1 MTTDTLVADR
11 PLLDLM
17 LKRMQERGDLP
28 GFESSVRD
36 ITASMNDPECA
47 AEALAQAVLADLG
60 LTQRVLRLANSSMYK
75 FMDQEVTTISRAI
88 VVLGT
93 ETIGHVALGLK
104 ILSEFDRKSDDPSAF
119 CLDSA
124 GCAAAV
130 VRELT
135 SEIRI
140 RDTEEA
146 VVCALMH
153 RLGRVLATTYIPEHL
168 AAIEANEASGES
180 FVALGQAVAI
190 NWGLPSAV
198 VRSMVEYDPSKRE
211 GSTALSHDEWLSA
224 ISSFSNAA
232 VDAEENPDALTELAD
247 NFSSSLGIPAESL
260 VQGVQRAATRRAEG
274 RPPAPLRAVGVD
286 RATLLERNLRELQA
300 LPSSTPL
307 SQVIATALE
316 GIHSAAGFNRSIAFL
331 YQPKKQHFVPKISLG
346 EKTLAGDQPPVVVDA
361 YAPDVLHVALQSD
374 RIVHVSDAYASNIAS
389 RVPKW
394 WPENFGGSKGF
405 LVVPLC
411 VGKARLGFFYFDW
424 VDLEL
429 VPDEV
434 RLLNEI
440 RSQAMS
446 FVSQRQQESPSTR
459 LSA

>member
-1 MTTDTLVADR
+1 MSTPAHMNDR

-17 LKRMQERGDLP
+17 LKRMQERGELP

-36 ITASMNDPECA
+36 IAASMRDPDCA
-47 AEALAQAVLADLG
+47 AEALAQSVLSDLA
-60 LTQRVLRLANSSMYK
+60 LTQRVLRLANSAMYK

-104 ILSEFDRKSDDPSAF
+104 ILTEFDRKSDDLSAL
-119 CLDSA
+119 CLDQA

-135 SEIRI
+135 SEIRV

-153 RLGRVLATTYIPEHL
+153 RLGRVLASTYISEHL
-168 AAIEANEASGES
+168 QAIEADQAGGES
-180 FVALGQAVAI
+180 FVALGQAIARH
-190 NWGLPSAV
+190 WGLPAAV

-211 GSTALSHDEWLSA
+211 GTTALSHDEWLSA

-232 VDAEENPDALTELAD
+232 VDAGDDGEILSELAD
-247 NFSSSLGIPAESL
+247 SFSTSLGIPATSL
-260 VQGVQRAATRRAEG
+260 VQGVQRAASRRAEG
-274 RPPAPLRAVGVD
+274 RPPAPLRAIGAD
-286 RATLLERNLRELQA
+286 RITLLERSLKELRA
-300 LPSSTPL
+300 LPATTSV

-316 GIHSAAGFNRSIAFL
+316 GIHIAAGFNRSIAFL
-331 YQPKKQHFVPKISLG
+331 YQPKHQQFVPKIALG
-346 EKTLAGDQPPVVVDA
+346 EKPLIEEQPPVVVDA

-374 RIVHVSDAYASNIAS
+374 RIVHVSDAYANNIAS
-389 RVPKW
+389 RIPKW
-394 WPENFGGSKGF
+394 WPENFGGMKGF

-411 VGKARLGFFYFDW
+411 IGKARLGFFYFDW
-424 VDLEL
+424 LDSEL
-429 VPDEV
+429 VPEEL

-440 RSQAMS
+440 RTQAMT
-446 FVSQRQQESPSTR
+446 FVSQRQQESQPVR
-459 LSA
+459 MSA